1 MSLHNPEI
9 NGVLPLGSWPV
20 RGSTSSDAQN
30 GSSQPQQC
38 KTQFASDPLDGIAVG
53 CTLLV
58 S

>member
-1 MSLHNPEI
+1 MSLHNLEI

-30 GSSQPQQC
+30 GSHQQC
-38 KTQFASDPLDGIAVG
+38 ETQFASDPLDGLAVG